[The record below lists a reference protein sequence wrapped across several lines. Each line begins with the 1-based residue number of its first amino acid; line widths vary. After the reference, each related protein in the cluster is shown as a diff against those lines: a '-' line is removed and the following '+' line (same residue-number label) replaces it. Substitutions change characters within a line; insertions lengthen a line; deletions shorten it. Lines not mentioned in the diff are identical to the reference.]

1 MFDIAHDVHRW
12 LADGQDVTLAR
23 VVSVSGLG
31 STAIS
36 RAVARS
42 VTDDVAGGLLDS
54 AADDQVT
61 AALRETSG
69 AALVDVAVSDEQAV
83 AAGLVCGGRAQLV
96 VQPAADVPEPAWDL
110 LRRREPVCLVTDLEG
125 AAVGRTTWFTHA
137 ATTDGA
143 SHAGAEPTRH
153 TPDVVRLFG
162 RGSSLTATTR
172 TAAGD
177 AVLVEALWP
186 TPRVVVVGDGL
197 LAEALA
203 RQGALLDWQVRV
215 CTAVA
220 DGVAA
225 VTGLTR
231 GDAVVVL
238 SHDRDVDGPVLQAAL
253 AGRAGYVAGLG
264 SRRTQAARAGWL
276 RDRGVP
282 DDVAARVHGPAGL
295 DIGARTPA
303 ETALSIL
310 SEALAVRTGTDGR
323 PLRERGGPVHVDGL
337 NTPPPRY
344 EVSPTS
350 AV

>member
-1 MFDIAHDVHRW
+1 MLFDIAHDVHRW
-12 LADGQDVTLAR
+12 LADGQDVGLAR
-23 VVSVSGLG
+23 VVAVSGLG
-31 STAIS
+31 SSATT

-42 VTDDVAGGLLDS
+42 GAGVLAGGLLDS
-54 AADDQVT
+54 AASDQVD
-61 AALRETSG
+61 AVLREATG
-69 AALVDVAVSDEQAV
+69 AALVDVVVSDRQAV
-83 AAGLVCGGRAQLV
+83 AAGLVCGGRAQV
-96 VQPAADVPEPAWDL
+96 FVQPATDVPEPAWGL
-110 LRRREPVCLVTDLEG
+110 LRRREPVCLVTDLDG
-125 AAVGRTTWFTHA
+125 PTLGRTTWFSI
-137 ATTDGA
+137 ATTQDGP
-143 SHAGAEPTRH
+143 ERLIRH
-153 TPDVVRLFG
+153 TPEIQRLFG
-162 RGSSLTATTR
+162 RGATLTATTR
-172 TAAGD
+172 TSTGE
-177 AVLVEALWP
+177 AVLVDALWP

-197 LAEALA
+197 IAEALE
-203 RQGALLDWQVRV
+203 RLGGLLDWQVRV
-215 CTAVA
+215 CTQVA
-220 DGVAA
+220 DGVDA
-225 VTGLTR
+225 VSALTR

-295 DIGARTPA
+295 DVGARTPA

-323 PLRERGGPVHVDGL
+323 PLRERAGPVHVDGL

-344 EVSPTS
+344 EVPPPS